1 LTAESKGKVERSV
14 GVIKKGFWPGVRF
27 SDIDD
32 LNEQAR
38 RWCDRLN
45 QKVHRTTRCVPME
58 RWVEENLSPLPKD
71 YACERFG
78 SEERRVSWDG
88 FISYDGVLY
97 GLPAH
102 PPVAGSVVLVRE
114 RHRSLRVYHQG
125 QLIATLCKQP
135 RSQEIVYHPE
145 QFAGVS
151 PTPAIRRTD
160 HPLGQQVEAPTVA
173 GRPLSEYDQ
182 LFGVEVGS

>member
-38 RWCDRLN
+38 RWCARLN
-45 QKVHRTTRCVPME
+45 QKVHRTTRCLPME

-71 YACERFG
+71 YAWERFG
-78 SEERRVSWDG
+78 SEEHRVSWDG
-88 FISYDGVLY
+88 FISYDGVLS

-102 PPVAGSVVLVRE
+102 RPVAGSVVLVRE
-114 RHRSLRVYHQG
+114 RHRRLPVYHQG
-125 QLIATLCKQP
+125 QLIATRCKQP

-145 QFAGVS
+145 QLAGVS
-151 PTPAIRRTD
+151 PAPAIRRTD
-160 HPLGQQVEAPTVA
+160 HPLGHQVEAPTVA

-182 LFGVEVGS
+182 LVGVEVGS